1 MLTLY
6 LVPHQQPL
14 FQPNASQIEQWSLAV
29 QHAKIARRL
38 NLTKND
44 ALSASDSIEHL
55 DNFVPDYGMIHLFDQ
70 DAQETLLPAELT
82 FESLSIHYAPEVT
95 FLPLSEI
102 ELRIECRQCGD
113 DFELAHFYQNLKR
126 LHFESF
132 RQLKMWCQ
140 SCQMNIDRKGWYFEQ
155 DVAFAKFWIQIKES
169 ASTRLNP
176 ILLKAWG
183 DLLGHSLAVVA
194 EQKEESL
201 SDLWQRQGYEDYNDD
216 LMTATPDM
224 LNDSWGIKPS
234 RHTRT
239 ARQSKWIQH
248 RSQQSAKARKSKN
261 NKFR

>member
-6 LVPHQQPL
+6 LVPHRQPL
-14 FQPNASQIEQWSLAV
+14 FQPNASQVEQWSLAV
-29 QHAKIARRL
+29 QHAKIAQQV
-38 NLTKND
+38 NLTKNH
-44 ALSASDSIEHL
+44 ATRASESIERL
-55 DNFVPDYGMIHLFDQ
+55 NNFVPDYGMIHLFDQ

-102 ELRIECRQCGD
+102 ELRVECRQCGD
-113 DFELAHFYQNLKR
+113 DFELADFYQNLKR

-132 RQLKMWCQ
+132 KHLKMWCQ
-140 SCQMNIDRKGWYFEQ
+140 SCQMDIDRKGWYFEQ
-155 DVAFAKFWIQIKES
+155 DVAFAKFWIKIEES

-183 DLLGHSLAVVA
+183 DLLGSSLAVVA

-201 SDLWQRQGYEDYNDD
+201 SELWQRQGYEDYHEN
-216 LMTATPDM
+216 LMSTAPDV
-224 LNDSWGIKPS
+224 LNDSWGVKPS

-239 ARQSKWIQH
+239 ARQSKWSHH
-248 RSQQSAKARKSKN
+248 RSKQSSKARRSKK
-261 NKFR
+261 NKFG